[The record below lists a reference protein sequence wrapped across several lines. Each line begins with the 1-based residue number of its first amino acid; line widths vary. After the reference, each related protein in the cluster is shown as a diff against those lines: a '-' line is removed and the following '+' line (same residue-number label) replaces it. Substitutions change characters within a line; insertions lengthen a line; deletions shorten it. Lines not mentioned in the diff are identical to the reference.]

1 VTDQQLLTVEQ
12 IASEFQ
18 LTSQTIRNWIKS
30 GALSAVRIGHVYRVR
45 REDVDAMMRRH
56 QGETAPLGTHRDLW
70 APETLGLPYRRREDR
85 RQPSIWDG
93 TSSSITPA
101 YPNLTPL
108 LARALADE
116 GPFAMGVGV
125 RDDSHGEGLSQSGLV
140 ARRPDDGAESRPAA
154 ALICMHV
161 DQSEAL
167 VQTLASRFVLNALV
181 YTSSRSAFE

>member
-1 VTDQQLLTVEQ
+1 VERAARFGMGRSVRSGAKGGGAERRRLGSIYVTGRPWALSFVHAFHQSPCVALTDQQLLTVEQ

-70 APETLGLPYRRREDR
+70 APETLGMPYRRHEDP

-93 TSSSITPA
+93 TSSSITPSK
-101 YPNLTPL
+101 
-108 LARALADE
+108 RA
-116 GPFAMGVGV
+116 
-125 RDDSHGEGLSQSGLV
+125 
-140 ARRPDDGAESRPAA
+140 
-154 ALICMHV
+154 
-161 DQSEAL
+161 
-167 VQTLASRFVLNALV
+167 
-181 YTSSRSAFE
+181 